1 MANNNFKYIAIVVFF
16 NLFRSEFN
24 DNFLYIPIV
33 NVPVFGDGL
42 QKNQMVDFQLCKYK
56 KNQINF
62 LKFNLPWYKAF

>member
-42 QKNQMVDFQLCKYK
+42 QKNQMVDFQLIK
-56 KNQINF
+56 K
-62 LKFNLPWYKAF
+62 

>member
-24 DNFLYIPIV
+24 DNFLCIPIV

-42 QKNQMVDFQLCKYK
+42 QKNQMVDFQLCKYTIVGA
-56 KNQINF
+56 NYI
-62 LKFNLPWYKAF
+62 